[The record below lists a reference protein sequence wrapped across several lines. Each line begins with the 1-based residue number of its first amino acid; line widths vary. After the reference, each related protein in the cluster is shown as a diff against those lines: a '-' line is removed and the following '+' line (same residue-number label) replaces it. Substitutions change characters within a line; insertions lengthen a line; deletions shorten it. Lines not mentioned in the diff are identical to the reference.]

1 MPFTEQPSAPV
12 SRGDS
17 APEPEHAPGLQRRQT
32 TFLGNLVRGALIG
45 VVETV
50 PGVSGGTVA
59 LVVGIYHDLID
70 SASHLISALRIA
82 FTGPDRGDG
91 VRRQLRLVRWRVVLP
106 VMLGMVVAV
115 FTAAGPVADAVD
127 AYPVWT
133 RAVFFGM
140 VLASVAVPV
149 RMILHDLQ
157 YRRSLATEDDDVSHL
172 RLRPWHLAAGVAAA
186 VGTFVL
192 VSLPPTSVEAHPA
205 VIVPAAAVAVSALV
219 LPGLSGS
226 FLLLTFGLYEPT
238 LRAVDERDLVY
249 LALFM
254 LGMVIGLAVV
264 VKALK
269 WLLKHW
275 HTLTLTVLTGVM
287 AGGLRVLWPWQDEQR
302 VLHGPDGAL
311 GPAVGLAAAGFLMVA
326 ALVALDTWM
335 IRRHQRAEAAADGQ
349 PADR

>member
-1 MPFTEQPSAPV
+1 MLTHVET
-12 SRGDS
+12 
-17 APEPEHAPGLQRRQT
+17 EPEHAPGPKHRRT
-32 TFLGNLVRGALIG
+32 SIPGNLVRGALIG

-82 FTGPDRGDG
+82 VTGPERGIG
-91 VRRQLRLVRWRVVLP
+91 VRQQLGLVRWRVVLP
-106 VMLGMVVAV
+106 VLLGMVVAV
-115 FTAAGPVADAVD
+115 FAVAGPMADAVD
-127 AYPVWT
+127 AYPVQT
-133 RAVFFGM
+133 RALFFGM

-149 RMILHDLQ
+149 RMVLHDLE
-157 YRRSLATEDDDVSHL
+157 RRRALAAVDDDVSHL
-172 RLRPWHLAAGVAAA
+172 RLRPWHLTAGAVAAI
-186 VGTFVL
+186 GTFVL
-192 VSLPPTSVEAHPA
+192 VSLPPTSVQAHPA

-238 LRAVDERDLVY
+238 LRAVDERDLAY

-269 WLLKHW
+269 WLLEHW
-275 HTLTLTVLTGVM
+275 HILTLTVLTGVM

-302 VLHGPDGAL
+302 VLHGPGGDL
-311 GPAVGLAAAGFLMVA
+311 GPAIGLASVGFLVVA
-326 ALVALDTWM
+326 ALVVLDSWM
-335 IRRHQRAEAAADGQ
+335 LRRHQRAEVMAEAT
-349 PADR
+349 